1 MKKSLPN
8 IKIVSIIMIK
18 NDYLWRIFKNTEEEL
33 MQTIGE
39 ESYNQEYLFHGT
51 KGNPP
56 KKIY

>member
-1 MKKSLPN
+1 MKKTIPD

-39 ESYNQEYLFHGT
+39 DSYNQEYLFHGT
-51 KGNPP
+51 KGNHP
-56 KKIY
+56 